1 MQTKQETERFQ
12 GSYQGVGLEILSFND
27 TIMVSEPMGG
37 GPAGKLGILSND
49 RIIRINDSTA
59 IGLTTPQA
67 SQKLRGPKG
76 TKVTVTIARAGES
89 KPLVY
94 EITRDNIAL
103 TSIDAS
109 LMLPDEVGLVTVN
122 KFSATTKDELT
133 TALKKLKEQ
142 GMKRLMLDL
151 RGNPGGYL
159 QQAELVA
166 DMFIEGGTSS
176 HPKKIVYTKA
186 RSAELEETYFAKS
199 GDEFE
204 KLPIIVLVNNGS
216 ASASEIVAGAIQD
229 CDRGLIVGET
239 SFGKGLVQH
248 QWNLSDGSSLRLTIA
263 KYYTPSG
270 RLIQRSYEG
279 KDFQEYRE
287 EVYNRNEK
295 EGENV
300 GHKRDAANDSTR
312 PKFYTEGRRVVY
324 GGGGITPDYIV
335 KPLEIGEP
343 TKDLLRRDAYYPFIT
358 AYVDRERKS
367 LRAKYSA
374 GYRAFVKEYDLPAA
388 VVSEFRASLEKKGTK
403 ISDEAFNKDQA
414 YHKARLKAY
423 IARGIWGEEGWIAA
437 MVGVDMQL
445 QKALT
450 LFPEAQKIAGL
461 EAGSKGRSSIKV
473 LKFGNRCRTRY
484 FLVLHWF
491 TPSLC
496 HFIKSSLY

>member
-1 MQTKQETERFQ
+1 
-12 GSYQGVGLEILSFND
+12 V
-27 TIMVSEPMGG
+27 
-37 GPAGKLGILSND
+37 KLGILSND
-49 RIIRINDSTA
+49 RIIRINDSSA

-67 SQKLRGPKG
+67 SVKLRGPKG
-76 TKVTVTIARAGES
+76 TKVSVTIARPGET

-103 TSIDAS
+103 NSIDAS
-109 LMLPDEVGLVTVN
+109 LMLPDDIGLVSVN
-122 KFSATTKDELT
+122 KFSATTKNELSE
-133 TALKKLKEQ
+133 ALKKLKGQ

-159 QQAELVA
+159 EQAELVA
-166 DMFIEGGTSS
+166 DLFIDGGPAN
-176 HPKKIVYTKA
+176 HPRKIVYTKA
-186 RSAELEETYFAKS
+186 RTPELEEEYLAKS

-263 KYYTPSG
+263 RYYTPSG

-279 KDFQEYRE
+279 KDFQEYRD

-295 EGENV
+295 EGDNV
-300 GHKRDAANDSTR
+300 GHTRDAANDSTR
-312 PKFYTEGRRVVY
+312 PKFYTESHRVVY

-335 KPLEIGEP
+335 KPLDIAEA

-358 AYVDRERKS
+358 GYIDREGQS
-367 LRAKYSA
+367 IRAKYSS
-374 GYRAFVKEYDLPAA
+374 GYRAFVKEYELPNA
-388 VVSEFRASLEKKGTK
+388 VVNDFRASLEKKGIK
-403 ISDEAFNKDQA
+403 ITEEAFDKDRV

-423 IARGIWGEEGWIAA
+423 IARGLWGEEGWTAS
-437 MVGVDMQL
+437 MVGVDTQL

-461 EAGSKGRSSIKV
+461 EAGSKGKK
-473 LKFGNRCRTRY
+473 LD
-484 FLVLHWF
+484 
-491 TPSLC
+491 
-496 HFIKSSLY
+496 